1 MIQFKPIT
9 AEDKETITTFILPSS
24 QQDCDLS
31 FANLCSWQF
40 MSESAYAII
49 DNHLVIRF
57 TTGEEMHEYFMPIG
71 NGSII
76 PAINQLYECARK
88 ENEPLYLRGI
98 LPETRNILEQH
109 YPTLF
114 EYTADRDSFDYIY
127 RRQDLVELKGKN
139 YQPKRNHINKFK
151 KEYTFDYKPLTPE
164 LIPGCLRFEA
174 EWCMKHGYSENENI
188 RKERQALTYALRHYN
203 ELDLTGAVIFVEGRI
218 AAFTFG
224 APINASTFGVHFE
237 KADINIDG
245 AYSVINQE
253 FASRLPEQYQWLNR
267 EEDMGIPGL
276 RQAKQSYHPAM
287 LLEKCKCVRM

>member
-9 AEDKETITTFILPSS
+9 LKEKNIITTFIQPSG

-40 MSESAYAII
+40 MSESAYDII
-49 DNHLVIRF
+49 DNHLVICF
-57 TTGEEMHEYFMPIG
+57 TTTEGTHEYFMPIG

-76 PAINQLYECARK
+76 PAIDQLDEYVRK
-88 ENEPLYLRGI
+88 ENETLCLRGI
-98 LPETRNILEQH
+98 LPETRMILEQY

-114 EYTADRDSFDYIY
+114 EYIPDRDYFDYIY

-151 KEYTFDYKPLTPE
+151 KEYSFDYKPLTPE

-174 EWCMKHGYSENENI
+174 EWCIKHGYSENENI
-188 RKERQALTYALRHYN
+188 RKERQALNYALHHYS
-203 ELDLTGAVIFVEGRI
+203 ELELTGAVIFVEGRI

-224 APINASTFGVHFE
+224 APINYNTFGVHFE
-237 KADINIDG
+237 KADVNIDG
-245 AYSVINQE
+245 IYSVINQE
-253 FASRLPEQYQWLNR
+253 FASHLPEQYTWLNR

-276 RQAKQSYHPAM
+276 RQAKLSYHPAM
-287 LLEKCKCVRM
+287 LLEKCKCIRI